1 LTTGKPF
8 KHPSFHYHRLEEMV
22 GRFRS
27 TISNTIPL
35 MRFSQIARP
44 CIFSVL
50 MLGLLLLNAS
60 PGYSHSDSGRR
71 TPLVRAVE
79 KIGPMVVNIYT
90 EEAPS
95 QRRNPFRSFGG
106 GSFGDNV
113 FDRFLKDFIPDFN
126 QQRRSLGSGVLINP
140 EGYILTNE
148 HVIGKAVRIKVTL
161 IDKREFEARLIGA
174 DRKSDL
180 AVIKIDSDKPLP
192 FVEMGRSDDLMIGET
207 VLAIGNPFGLQHT
220 VTTGIIS
227 ALNRSIKSGENT
239 VYQDFIQVD
248 ASINP
253 GNSGG
258 PLLNI
263 NGSLIGINTAIY
275 QKAEG
280 IGFAIPI
287 ENAKRIINDL
297 ISYGKVRRGWLG
309 LSVQDMTPEL
319 LRYFKMDRA
328 RGVLVTRV
336 FPGSPARRAGL
347 KQGDV
352 ILKLNNHE
360 ISRKLEYQQRAGSY
374 SVGNTITFTVLRD
387 GRKKDIRLKVK
398 AIQGIQVADFT
409 LNWLGLGVQG
419 IDNAAVRKY
428 QLSTRQGVMVNQ
440 VTPNSAAGRIGL
452 SPGDVIRQV
461 NQSPV
466 KNQKDFNKAILEAGG
481 RDSALLLVQRG
492 RYGYYVTLEP

>member
-1 LTTGKPF
+1 MKWWAGSGPPF
-8 KHPSFHYHRLEEMV
+8 QSLPTHTSFPFML
-22 GRFRS
+22 
-27 TISNTIPL
+27 
-35 MRFSQIARP
+35 FSRTVRP
-44 CIFSVL
+44 AICFAFL
-50 MLGLLLLNAS
+50 YGLLLLNAS
-60 PGYSHSDSGRR
+60 PGFSHSESSRR
-71 TPLVRAVE
+71 TPLVQAVE
-79 KIGPMVVNIYT
+79 KVGPMVVNIYT
-90 EEAPS
+90 EEAPP

-106 GSFGDNV
+106 GNFGDNL
-113 FDRFLKDFIPDFN
+113 FDRFLKDFIPNFD

-161 IDKREFEARLIGA
+161 IDKREFEARLVGA

-192 FVEMGRSDDLMIGET
+192 FVKMGRSDDLMIGET

-227 ALNRSIKSGENT
+227 ALNRSIKSGDNM
-239 VYQDFIQVD
+239 VYNDFIQLD

-309 LSVQDMTPEL
+309 VSVQDMTPQL
-319 LRYFKMDRA
+319 LRYFKLDRK
-328 RGVLVTRV
+328 RGVLVTQV
-336 FPGSPARRAGL
+336 FPGSPARRAGI

-360 ISRKLEYQQRAGSY
+360 ISRKLEYQQRVGSY
-374 SVGNTITFTVLRD
+374 SVGNTITFSVLRE
-387 GRKKDIRLKVK
+387 GRRQDIRLKVK
-398 AIQGIQVADFT
+398 AIPRDQIADFT
-409 LNWLGLGVQG
+409 LNWLGLSVQR
-419 IDNAAVRKY
+419 IDDVAVRKY
-428 QLSTRQGVMVNQ
+428 QLSTRKGVMINQ
-440 VTPNSAAGRIGL
+440 VTPNSAGGRIGL

-466 KNQKDFNKAILEAGG
+466 NNEKDFNKAILEAGG

>member
-1 LTTGKPF
+1 
-8 KHPSFHYHRLEEMV
+8 
-22 GRFRS
+22 
-27 TISNTIPL
+27 
-35 MRFSQIARP
+35 
-44 CIFSVL
+44 
-50 MLGLLLLNAS
+50 
-60 PGYSHSDSGRR
+60 
-71 TPLVRAVE
+71 
-79 KIGPMVVNIYT
+79 MVVNIYT
-90 EEAPS
+90 KEAPPK
-95 QRRNPFRSFGG
+95 RRNPFRNFRGNN
-106 GSFGDNV
+106 FGDNV
-113 FDRFLKDFIPDFN
+113 FDWFLKDIIPNVD
-126 QQRRSLGSGVLINP
+126 QQRRSLGSGVIINP

-161 IDKREFEARLIGA
+161 INNQEYDARLVGA

-192 FVEMGRSDDLMIGET
+192 YVEMGRSDDLMIGET

-227 ALNRSIKSGENT
+227 ALNRSIKAGENV

-263 NGSLIGINTAIY
+263 KGSLIGINTAIY

-287 ENAKRIINDL
+287 DNAKRIVNDL

-309 LSVQDMTPEL
+309 VSVQNMTPEL
-319 LRYFKMDRA
+319 VRYFKLDRV
-328 RGVLVTRV
+328 RGVLATKV
-336 FPGSPARRAGL
+336 FPESPARKAGL

-352 ILKLNNHE
+352 ILKLNNRE
-360 ISRKLEYQQRAGSY
+360 IRNKLEYQQRIGSF
-374 SVGNTITFTVLRD
+374 SVGNPVTFTILRD
-387 GRKKDIRLKVK
+387 GRKKKVRLKIKSIPMHKVE
-398 AIQGIQVADFT
+398 DFT
-409 LNWLGLGVQG
+409 LNYLGLRIQN
-419 IDNAAVRKY
+419 IDETAVRKFR
-428 QLSTRQGVMVNQ
+428 LSTREGVMVNQ
-440 VTPNSAAGRIGL
+440 VVPNSAGGRIGL

-461 NQSPV
+461 NQ
-466 KNQKDFNKAILEAGG
+466 NQINNAQDFNKAILEAGN
-481 RDSALLLVQRG
+481 RESALLLVQRG

>member
-1 LTTGKPF
+1 
-8 KHPSFHYHRLEEMV
+8 MV
-22 GRFRS
+22 GQFRS
-27 TISNTIPL
+27 TISILTPL
-35 MRFSQIARP
+35 KFLIMLFPRIVRP
-44 CIFSVL
+44 AILSALLFWF
-50 MLGLLLLNAS
+50 LLLNS
-60 PGYSHSDSGRR
+60 FPGFSHSESSRR
-71 TPLVRAVE
+71 TPLVLAVE
-79 KIGPMVVNIYT
+79 KVGPMVVNIYT
-90 EEAPS
+90 EEAPP
-95 QRRNPFRSFGG
+95 QRGNPFRSFGG
-106 GSFGDNV
+106 GNFGGDV
-113 FDRFLKDFIPDFN
+113 FDRFLKDFIPNFD

-161 IDKREFEARLIGA
+161 IDKREFDARLIGA

-180 AVIKIDSDKPLP
+180 AVIKIDSDQPLP

-227 ALNRSIKSGENT
+227 ALNRSIKSGEDM
-239 VYQDFIQVD
+239 VYHDFIQVD

-309 LSVQDMTPEL
+309 VLVQDMTPEL
-319 LRYFKMDRA
+319 LRYFKLDRA
-328 RGVLVTRV
+328 QGVLVTQV
-336 FPGSPARRAGL
+336 FPESPARKAGI

-360 ISRKLEYQQRAGSY
+360 ISRKLEYQQRVGSY
-374 SVGNTITFTVLRD
+374 SVGNTITFSVLRE
-387 GRKKDIRLKVK
+387 GRQQDIRLKVK
-398 AIQGIQVADFT
+398 AIPSDKVVDFT
-409 LNWLGLGVQG
+409 LNWLGLGVQN
-419 IDNAAVRKY
+419 IDDVAVRKY
-428 QLSTRQGVMVNQ
+428 QLSTRKGVMVNK
-440 VTPNSAAGRIGL
+440 VTPNSAGGRIGL
-452 SPGDVIRQV
+452 SPGDIIRQV
-461 NQSPV
+461 NQSQID
-466 KNQKDFNKAILEAGG
+466 NEQDFNKAILEAGG

>member
-1 LTTGKPF
+1 
-8 KHPSFHYHRLEEMV
+8 MV
-22 GRFRS
+22 GRLRS
-27 TISNTIPL
+27 TIPILSQLIIQMILFLRIVRPTIFFAL
-35 MRFSQIARP
+35 LF
-44 CIFSVL
+44 
-50 MLGLLLLNAS
+50 GLLLINSS
-60 PGYSHSDSGRR
+60 PVYSHSESSRR

-79 KIGPMVVNIYT
+79 KVGPMVVNIYT
-90 EEAPS
+90 QEAPP

-106 GSFGDNV
+106 GNFGGDV
-113 FDRFLKDFIPDFN
+113 FDRFLKDFIPGFD
-126 QQRRSLGSGVLINP
+126 QRRRSLGSGVIINP
-140 EGYILTNE
+140 DGYILTNE

-161 IDKREFEARLIGA
+161 IDKREFDARLIGA

-227 ALNRSIKSGENT
+227 ALNRSIKSGKNT
-239 VYQDFIQVD
+239 VYKDFIQVD

-297 ISYGKVRRGWLG
+297 ISYGQVRRGWLG
-309 LSVQDMTPEL
+309 ISVQDMTPEL
-319 LRYFKMDRA
+319 LRYFKLDRA
-328 RGVLVTRV
+328 RGVLVTQV
-336 FPGSPARRAGL
+336 FPGSPARKAGV
-347 KQGDV
+347 KQGDL

-360 ISRKLEYQQRAGSY
+360 ISKKLEYQQRVGSY
-374 SVGNTITFTVLRD
+374 SVGNTLTFTVLRD
-387 GRKKDIRLKVK
+387 GREQDIRMQVK
-398 AIQGIQVADFT
+398 AIPKHKAADFA
-409 LNWLGLGVQG
+409 LSWLGLRVQP
-419 IDNAAVRKY
+419 IDDSAIRKF
-428 QLSTRQGVMVNQ
+428 QLATRKGVMINQ
-440 VTPNSAAGRIGL
+440 VTPNSAGGRIGL

-461 NQSPV
+461 NQN
-466 KNQKDFNKAILEAGG
+466 KINNEKDFNKAILEAGG